1 MAKLTPDL
9 CVIGAGSGGL
19 TAAAA
24 AAQLGLSVVLIEKA
38 LMGGDCLNYGCVP
51 SKALLVS
58 AKCAAQVRNASA
70 FGIETAPPRTDWDAV
85 RARIRRVIA
94 EIEPNDSVARFEGL
108 GVHVIKAEARF
119 TGPETLVAGEH
130 EIEAWRTIVAAGSEP
145 AVPPI
150 DGIEATPYL
159 TNETLFS
166 VEGPVG
172 HLIIVGGGP
181 IGMEMAQAHR
191 RLGAEVTVIEAERP
205 LAKDDTELA
214 NILIGR
220 LEREGVKLIY
230 PAKVERV
237 AKTGD
242 GVAVEIAGE
251 AGAQKLMGTH
261 LLIATGRKYDFTAL
275 GLDKAGV
282 QHGKGGIEV
291 DDYLQTANRRI
302 YAIGDATGR
311 AQFTHAAGYQAGIA
325 IRNIVFRLW
334 SKANAPM
341 PHVTYCDPEF
351 AQVGLTEEDARQK
364 AIKFG
369 ILRAGFSKNDRGHT
383 DGETEGHIKLITR
396 GGKLIGAGIVGAHA
410 GELIAPYALMI
421 AKGMKIRDLASLVLP
436 YPTLSETG
444 KKAAVSAYLPALT
457 NPWLRRI
464 IRALRSL
471 G

>member
-19 TAAAA
+19 TVAAA
-24 AAQLGLSVVLIEKA
+24 AAQLGLSVVLVEKS

-51 SKALLVS
+51 SKALLAS
-58 AKCAAQVRNASA
+58 AKRAQQVRNASD
-70 FGIETAPPRTDWDAV
+70 FGIEADPPRTDWDA
-85 RARIRRVIA
+85 ARGRVRRVIA

-108 GVHVIKAEARF
+108 GVRVIKAEAF
-119 TGPETLVAGEH
+119 FAGPETLVAGEH
-130 EIEAWRTIVAAGSEP
+130 EIEAWRFIVAAGSEP

-150 DGIEATPYL
+150 EGIGATPYL

-166 VEGPVG
+166 IEEPVG

-191 RLGAEVTVIEAERP
+191 RLGAAVTVIEAERP
-205 LAKDDTELA
+205 LAKDDAELA
-214 NILIGR
+214 NIVVRR
-220 LEREGVKLIY
+220 LEREGVALIY

-237 AKTGD
+237 ARDDD
-242 GVAVEIAGE
+242 GVAVAIAGE
-251 AGAQKLMGTH
+251 GGIQEVAGTH
-261 LLIATGRKYDFTAL
+261 LLLATGRKYDFSAL
-275 GLDKAGV
+275 GLDAAGV
-282 QHGKGGIEV
+282 RHGKNGIEV
-291 DDYLQTANRRI
+291 NDYLQTANRRI
-302 YAIGDATGR
+302 YAIGDAIGR

-334 SKANAPM
+334 SKANAAM
-341 PHVTYCDPEF
+341 PHVTYCDPEL
-351 AQVGLTEEDARQK
+351 AQVGLTEDEARK
-364 AIKFG
+364 KGLKFG
-369 ILRAGFSKNDRGHT
+369 ILRAGFSENDRGHT
-383 DGETEGHIKLITR
+383 DGETEGHIKLITK

-421 AKGMKIRDLASLVLP
+421 AKGLKIRDLAGLVLP

-444 KKAAVSAYLPALT
+444 RKAAVSAYLPVLT
-457 NPWLRRI
+457 SPWLRRI

>member
-1 MAKLTPDL
+1 MENLTPDL

-51 SKALLVS
+51 SKALLAS
-58 AKCAAQVRNASA
+58 AKRAEQVRNASD
-70 FGIETAPPRTDWDAV
+70 FGIEAGSPRTDWDAV
-85 RARIRRVIA
+85 RARVRRVIA

-119 TGPETLVAGEH
+119 TCPTTLVAGEH
-130 EIEAWRTIVAAGSEP
+130 EIEAWRYIVAAGSEP
-145 AVPPI
+145 AVPSI
-150 DGIEATPYL
+150 EGIEATPYL

-191 RLGAEVTVIEAERP
+191 RLGGEVTVIESERP
-205 LAKDDTELA
+205 FAKDDTELA
-214 NILIGR
+214 RILIRR
-220 LEREGVKLIY
+220 LEREGVALIY

-237 AKTGD
+237 AREGD
-242 GVAVEIAGE
+242 GVTVEIAGE
-251 AGAQKLMGTH
+251 AGAQKFRGTH
-261 LLIATGRKYDFTAL
+261 LLIATGRKYDFSAL
-275 GLDKAGV
+275 GLDAAGV
-282 QHGKGGIEV
+282 RHGKGGIEV
-291 DDYLQTANRRI
+291 DDYLQTANSRI

-311 AQFTHAAGYQAGIA
+311 AQFTHAAGYHAGIA

-334 SKANAPM
+334 SKANAPI
-341 PHVTYCDPEF
+341 PHVTYCDPEL
-351 AQVGLTEEDARQK
+351 AQVGLTEDEAREK
-364 AIKFG
+364 GIKFG
-369 ILRAGFSKNDRGHT
+369 ILRAGFSENDRGHT

-410 GELIAPYALMI
+410 GELIAPYALAI
-421 AKGMKIRDLASLVLP
+421 AKGVKIGDLAGLVLP

-464 IRALRSL
+464 IRALRSFS
-471 G
+471 